1 MIKLCN
7 GSVLIFNGQD
17 EVKTLKLSGDPLV
30 GSPRSILIYEYEGR
44 IEVVKVSQDDFREYE
59 KVRSE
64 GEINMMDTKGIMSRT
79 CLSSE
84 QISDIRQ
91 NYSKYDKKWGN

>member
-1 MIKLCN
+1 M
-7 GSVLIFNGQD
+7 
-17 EVKTLKLSGDPLV
+17 KTLKLSGDPLV